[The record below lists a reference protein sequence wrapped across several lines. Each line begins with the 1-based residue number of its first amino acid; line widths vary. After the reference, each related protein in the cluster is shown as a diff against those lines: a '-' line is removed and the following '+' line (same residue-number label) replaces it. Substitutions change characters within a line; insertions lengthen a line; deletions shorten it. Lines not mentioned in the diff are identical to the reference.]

1 MAAVTAGSLG
11 KKAAKIDA
19 VSGAILSVFQ
29 LVPLVGSTVS
39 GLSKVNKL
47 QGKYLRACS
56 FGHLDQSGVLPHTS
70 TRRSPNSLER
80 RVKSLGTRLSEV
92 ETVGRDSELNVN
104 NWNDNCEAK
113 SEAKSPRPL
122 CGLQV
127 DFSLTRNVSYAVR

>member
-1 MAAVTAGSLG
+1 MTAGSLG

-92 ETVGRDSELNVN
+92 ETVGRDSELNNVD

>member
-92 ETVGRDSELNVN
+92 ETVNSMLITGTIT
-104 NWNDNCEAK
+104 AK
-113 SEAKSPRPL
+113 QKVRQKVP
-122 CGLQV
+122 GL
-127 DFSLTRNVSYAVR
+127 YAVCR

>member
-1 MAAVTAGSLG
+1 MTAGSLG